1 MNLPVYLAGC
11 RELLVLAGPT
21 YHSRLWCVME
31 MLVFLRM
38 GGETSRITVLP
49 VPDRFDARSSTDFD
63 GLVRRTVGARA
74 AAQLGEGAS
83 SSR

>member
-38 GGETSRITVLP
+38 GGQTSRIHVLP
-49 VPDRFDARSSTDFD
+49 VPDRSDAKSATDFD
-63 GLVRRTVGARA
+63 ELVRQAGPARA
-74 AAQLGEGAS
+74 AVGRGF
-83 SSR
+83 